1 MRIKIKLNR
10 REIVRVA
17 FLTLGCK
24 VNSYETEKMKKNFE
38 EKGHRVVAFEEKADA
53 YIINTC
59 TVTNIADRKSRKM
72 LHRAKRLNADA
83 VIVAT
88 GCYVDSAK
96 ARGEADE
103 SVDLF
108 ISNKDKDNL
117 VEIVLDKIN
126 QSGREISINKTGD
139 DEYREEN
146 ILNKS
151 GYGNM
156 SRAAI
161 EQEHTRAY
169 IKIQDGCNQ
178 FCTYCIIP
186 YVRGPLNS
194 KPIDE
199 ITEEV
204 KKLAKKGYK
213 EIVVTGIHL
222 SSYGVDGKK
231 SGEFIEKE
239 GKPLLEALE
248 AINNVPGIE
257 RIRLGSLEPRIITD
271 EFVKRLSEIAA
282 ICPHFHL
289 SLQSGSDSV
298 LKRMNRHYTSKQ
310 YLEGVKILEKYF
322 DNPAVTTDIIV
333 GFPMETIKEFEE
345 TLEFAKEVRFA
356 QIHVFKYSRR
366 QGTIADSMEGQITER
381 QKTERSE
388 KLIESE
394 KVLEKEFMK
403 RALKKEEKVLFEEI
417 TEIDGKNY
425 IIGYN
430 ERYIRIAV
438 CVEDKEEAQ
447 EKCNK
452 IINVEIIG
460 KLKDE
465 VVLGRLL

>member
-1 MRIKIKLNR
+1 M
-10 REIVRVA
+10 RVA

-24 VNSYETEKMKKNFE
+24 VNSYETEKMKINFE
-38 EKGHRVVAFEEKADA
+38 KKGHMVVAFEEKADA

-72 LHRAKRLNADA
+72 LHRAKRLNPES

-96 ARGEADE
+96 AKGEVDE

-108 ISNKDKDNL
+108 ISNSDKDKL
-117 VEIVLDKIN
+117 VELVLEKLYQVRGQDDVQKKEYDNIGKI
-126 QSGREISINKTGD
+126 S
-139 DEYREEN
+139 
-146 ILNKS
+146 LNES
-151 GYGNM
+151 VHSNM
-156 SRAAI
+156 SKAAI
-161 EQEHTRAY
+161 EEEHTRAY

-186 YVRGPLNS
+186 YVRGPLRS
-194 KPIDE
+194 KTINE
-199 ITEEV
+199 IIEEV
-204 KKLAKKGYK
+204 EKLSKQGYK

-231 SGEFIEKE
+231 SGAFIEKE

-248 AINNVPGIE
+248 AINSVTGIE

-271 EFVKRLSEIAA
+271 EFVKRLSKIQA

-298 LKRMNRHYTSKQ
+298 LKRMNRHYTSEQ
-310 YLEGVKILEKYF
+310 YLKGVKILEKYF
-322 DNPAVTTDIIV
+322 EDPAITTDIIV
-333 GFPMETIKEFEE
+333 GFPMETEKEFVE
-345 TLEFAKEVRFA
+345 TMDFTEEVRFA

-366 QGTIADSMEGQITER
+366 QGTVADKMDGQITESE
-381 QKTERSE
+381 KSARSE
-388 KLIESE
+388 RLIAKEKL
-394 KVLEKEFMK
+394 LEKEYMD

-417 TEIDGKNY
+417 TELNGKKY

-438 CVEDKEEAQ
+438 NIDDSGEA
-447 EKCNK
+447 ESKCNK
-452 IINVEIIG
+452 IINVKIIG
-460 KLKDE
+460 KVNDD
-465 VVLGRLL
+465 VVLGEINENF